1 MDVCMHF
8 PQTTADWE
16 VIAGD
21 FEEKWNF
28 PHCLGAIDGK
38 HVVRRAPG
46 NTGSL
51 YFNYKGTFSVVLM
64 ALVDANLK
72 FIAIDVGSYGRNSD
86 GGIFSNSNLGKS
98 ILTSTINF
106 PEDSPLPK
114 APHLG
119 PMPYVVV
126 GDEAFPLRANIMRP
140 YPEKGCA
147 RDQHIFNYR
156 LSRARRI
163 VENAFGIL
171 AARWRVLHTKIG
183 VRPALVNDI
192 VKASCVLHNYLQGVL
207 TPAQTAILIREGTP
221 SVAME
226 DVMHGAGCRAAGKA
240 LEVREKF
247 RDYFVNYDPLV
258 WQVAHVNRGSFN

>member
-1 MDVCMHF
+1 MKF
-8 PQTTADWE
+8 PQTTAEWE
-16 VIAGD
+16 AIASD

-38 HVVRRAPG
+38 HVVLRAPG
-46 NTGSL
+46 KSGSL
-51 YFNYKGTFSVVLM
+51 YFNYKGTFSAILM
-64 ALVDANLK
+64 ALVDANMK
-72 FIAIDVGSYGRNSD
+72 FIAIDVGSHGRNSD
-86 GGIFSNSNLGKS
+86 GGVFAHSIMGKA

-119 PMPYVVV
+119 KVPYVVV
-126 GDEAFPLRANIMRP
+126 GDEAFPLRSNIMRP
-140 YPEKGCA
+140 YPGKGCA
-147 RDQHIFNYR
+147 HDKQIFNYR

-163 VENAFGIL
+163 VENAFGVL

-192 VKASCVLHNYLQGVL
+192 VKATCVLHNYLQGE
-207 TPAQTAILIREGTP
+207 TTQAQTAILIREGVENAP
-221 SVAME
+221 QDE
-226 DVMHGAGCRAAGKA
+226 GLHGGGGRAAGRA
-240 LEVREKF
+240 LEVRDRLK
-247 RDYFVNYDPLV
+247 DYFNNCDPLE